1 MNFYNFLMKN
11 QERDDKMGRFAK
23 KVLGDCNYPSDK
35 PYIEQLKYLEETDSS
50 IKTLQAFT
58 DTYKVYLDKK

>member
-1 MNFYNFLMKN
+1 MSFYQFLMKN

-23 KVLGDCNYPSDK
+23 RVLGDCNYPSDK
-35 PYIEQLKYLEETDSS
+35 PYIEQLKYLEELNSP
-50 IKTLQAFT
+50 IKILLAFT